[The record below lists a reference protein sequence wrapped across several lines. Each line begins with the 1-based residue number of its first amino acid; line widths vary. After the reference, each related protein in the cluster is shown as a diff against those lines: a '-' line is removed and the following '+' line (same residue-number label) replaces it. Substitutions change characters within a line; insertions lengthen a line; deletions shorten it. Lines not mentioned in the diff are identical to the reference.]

1 MYIIRWPS
9 HIVHFVM
16 VLSPLIVHDL
26 STLTFVPEII
36 AQRREVTLRFFL
48 HWKIEELIHPREHV
62 IGISQQSLSGFA
74 SLHIEVHK
82 PKRLAGFVEPVFLHI
97 ITLNELFQGDGSER
111 RAVRTLSGKGGEE
124 ATRLGA
130 LEAGIL
136 LVAILDLLASH
147 LLDGKLW
154 SRKDWSASFKM

>member
-1 MYIIRWPS
+1 M
-9 HIVHFVM
+9 
-16 VLSPLIVHDL
+16 
-26 STLTFVPEII
+26 
-36 AQRREVTLRFFL
+36 
-48 HWKIEELIHPREHV
+48 
-62 IGISQQSLSGFA
+62 
-74 SLHIEVHK
+74 
-82 PKRLAGFVEPVFLHI
+82 
-97 ITLNELFQGDGSER
+97 
-111 RAVRTLSGKGGEE
+111 RTLSGKGGEE